1 MASKF
6 TGFLDNVA
14 SGILGPKGNMADWQH
29 AARLYTDDTQK
40 HAPKLGFLYHVTFTL
55 TKEAQ
60 AICMGAYSAA
70 PLIIDD
76 KILARF
82 RAAVVQAYQPV
93 AYEIYGRNGQ
103 EECMSQFRLIR
114 DKYSALTVADYEEYK
129 IPEYKG
135 YIVRKKGTFWN
146 GNMSIKNFAFTHDDL
161 GVIVDW

>member
-1 MASKF
+1 MIK
-6 TGFLDNVA
+6 
-14 SGILGPKGNMADWQH
+14 
-29 AARLYTDDTQK
+29 
-40 HAPKLGFLYHVTFTL
+40 TL
-55 TKEAQ
+55 ATALALTATITSAQETKTTEEAQ

-70 PLIIDD
+70 PLITDD

-82 RAAVVQAYQPV
+82 RAAVVQAYEPV